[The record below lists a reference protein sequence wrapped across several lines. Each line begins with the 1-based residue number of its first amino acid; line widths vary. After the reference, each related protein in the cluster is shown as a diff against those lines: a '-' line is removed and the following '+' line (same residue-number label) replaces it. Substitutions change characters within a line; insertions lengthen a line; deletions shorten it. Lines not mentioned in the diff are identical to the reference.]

1 MNSIVCLK
9 EVPDTETRI
18 EVRDGKVVEEGI
30 QYVVN
35 PYDEFALEEAL
46 KWQEAH
52 GGKVT
57 LVSLGPERA
66 RESILKG
73 LAMGADEV
81 YHLSDEAFLGGDAY
95 ATAKALAAAISKLG
109 EYDVIFCGKQAVD
122 DDNAAVGIMLAE
134 MLDLPHVSV
143 VSKLEIAE
151 DGKSRPGRAGHRGRQ
166 GGGRTAAAGGHH
178 RPEGAERAALPVVPR
193 HPPGAQQA
201 LHPVDAW
208 PMWAWRPARWA
219 LPAPSW
225 RSSRCCR
232 HRSGPRSHR
241 RWRAGRSG
249 QRGRAPAARRSKGHL
264 GGESWETTFWS
275 LRNSETAS

>member
-35 PYDEFALEEAL
+35 PYDEYALEEAL
-46 KWQEAH
+46 KWQEEV

-81 YHLSDEAFLGGDAY
+81 YQLSDDAFQGGDAY
-95 ATAKALAAAISKLG
+95 ATAKALAAAIKALD

-122 DDNAAVGIMLAE
+122 ADNAAVGIMLAE

-143 VSKLEIAE
+143 VSKLEIDADAKSARAE
-151 DGKSRPGRAGHRGRQ
+151 RDIEGGREVVELPLPAVITAQKGLNEPRYPSFRGIRQARSKPFTQWNVADVGLDASGVGATGAMMEVLEVMPPPERPPGRVIPGEPAE
-166 GGGRTAAAGGHH
+166 AAA
-178 RPEGAERAALPVVPR
+178 EVVR
-193 HPPGAQQA
+193 
-201 LHPVDAW
+201 L
-208 PMWAWRPARWA
+208 
-219 LPAPSW
+219 
-225 RSSRCCR
+225 
-232 HRSGPRSHR
+232 
-241 RWRAGRSG
+241 
-249 QRGRAPAARRSKGHL
+249 
-264 GGESWETTFWS
+264 
-275 LRNSETAS
+275 LREEAKVI

>member
-18 EVRDGKVVEEGI
+18 QVRDGAVVEEGI

-46 KWQEAH
+46 KWQEAK

-81 YHLSDEAFLGGDAY
+81 YHLSDPAFLDGDAY
-95 ATAKALAAAISKLG
+95 ATAKALAAAIKTLG
-109 EYDVIFCGKQAVD
+109 EYDAIFCGKQAVD

-134 MLDLPHVSV
+134 MLDLPHISV
-143 VSKLEIAE
+143 VTKCEIAE
-151 DGKSRPGRAGHRGRQ
+151 DGASARTEREIEGGKEVVETPLPAVFTAQKGLNEPRYPSFRGIRQ
-166 GGGRTAAAGGHH
+166 ARSKPFNTWAPSDVGLDASAVGAAGAKLEIVEILPP
-178 RPEGAERAALPVVPR
+178 PE
-193 HPPGAQQA
+193 
-201 LHPVDAW
+201 
-208 PMWAWRPARWA
+208 RPAGRIIPGE
-219 LPAPSW
+219 PAD
-225 RSSRCCR
+225 
-232 HRSGPRSHR
+232 
-241 RWRAGRSG
+241 
-249 QRGRAPAARRSKGHL
+249 AAKEVVRL
-264 GGESWETTFWS
+264 
-275 LRNSETAS
+275 LRDEAKVI

>member
-18 EVRDGKVVEEGI
+18 EVRDGAVVEEGI

-46 KWQEAH
+46 TWQEKL
-52 GGKVT
+52 GGRVT

-109 EYDVIFCGKQAVD
+109 EYDAIFCGKQAVD
-122 DDNAAVGIMLAE
+122 QDNAAVGIMLAE
-134 MLDLPHVSV
+134 MLNLPHVSV
-143 VSKLEIAE
+143 VSKLEISDGTARAE
-151 DGKSRPGRAGHRGRQ
+151 RDIEGGKEVVELPLPAVITAQKGLNEPRYPSFRGIRQARQKPFTQWSVAEVGLDAAEVGAAGAKLEVIEISPPPERPPGRIISG
-166 GGGRTAAAGGHH
+166 
-178 RPEGAERAALPVVPR
+178 ESAE
-193 HPPGAQQA
+193 
-201 LHPVDAW
+201 
-208 PMWAWRPARWA
+208 
-219 LPAPSW
+219 
-225 RSSRCCR
+225 
-232 HRSGPRSHR
+232 
-241 RWRAGRSG
+241 
-249 QRGRAPAARRSKGHL
+249 AAREVVRL
-264 GGESWETTFWS
+264 
-275 LRNSETAS
+275 LREEAKVI